1 MADAGAIFSGGV
13 GGAAAGAPFGPP
25 GVGIGAGL
33 GMLAGFFGSN
43 AQEEAAAKQK
53 AALEAAMRRL
63 QSFSQQQYNNRMM
76 DLRKTM
82 AYYGP
87 SENALIQMY
96 GAKGGSPTPGPTP
109 GPGPAPGSPNANALA
124 GLVPPNRANMAAGG
138 RF

>member
-76 DLRKTM
+76 DLRHTM
-82 AYYGP
+82 AFYGP
-87 SENALIQMY
+87 AENALIQMY
-96 GAKGGSPTPGPTP
+96 GPKGGSPAAP

-124 GLVPPNRANMAAGG
+124 GLMPPNRANMAA
-138 RF
+138 RP